1 MSASPPAAD
10 GFGIAAPWAARDGV
24 RITGLRVVVTAP
36 EGVNLVVVRID
47 TSEPGL
53 YGLGCATFHQRFAAV
68 AAALTEHVAPLVIG
82 RHPADIS
89 DITRMLHFSSYWRT
103 GPVLNSALSGVD
115 MALWDIAGKRAG
127 MPVYE
132 LLGGRLR
139 GAVPVYLHASGADVG
154 ETLDGAAALIEAGYR
169 HVRLQTGQPG
179 LGTYGAPGVPG
190 GYPDAPYPDGWDV
203 HRYLA
208 GTPRLF
214 AAARERLGDDVELL
228 HDVHSR
234 LTPKQ
239 AVTLARA
246 LEPYRLFFLEDVVA
260 PEHYD
265 RLPEVRAASPV
276 PIAVGELATSVPE
289 AARLVT
295 AGGVDLLRCHIS
307 AIGGL
312 TPGRKLA
319 ALCELF
325 GVQTAWHAPA
335 DVSPVGAAA
344 NLALD
349 LTSPAFGIQEGHVYP
364 DRVHEIFPGTPVVAA
379 GYATPSE
386 ASGWGIGL
394 DEKLAAAFPPVAG
407 VHERWTS
414 RVRRPDGG
422 IEAP

>member
-1 MSASPPAAD
+1 VT
-10 GFGIAAPWAARDGV
+10 APWPARDGL
-24 RITGLRVVVTAP
+24 RITGVRVVVTAP

-47 TSEPGL
+47 TTDPGL

-68 AAALTEHVAPLVIG
+68 VATVEQHVAPLIED

-89 DITRMLHFSSYWRT
+89 DLTRMLHYSSYWRN

-127 MPVYE
+127 MPVHE

-139 GAVPVYLHASGADVG
+139 GDVPVYLHASGADI
-154 ETLDGAAALIEAGYR
+154 ESTLDDAESLIAQGYR
-169 HVRLQTGQPG
+169 YVRLQTGQPG
-179 LGTYGAPGVPG
+179 LGTYGAPGTPG

-203 HRYLA
+203 HHYLA
-208 GTPRLF
+208 QTPRLF

-239 AVTLARA
+239 AVVLARS

-276 PIAVGELATSVPE
+276 PIAVGELTTSVAE
-289 AARLVT
+289 AARLVSG
-295 AGGVDLLRCHIS
+295 GGVDLLRCHLS

-319 ALCELF
+319 DLCELS

-335 DVSPVGAAA
+335 DVSPIGAAA

-349 LTSPAFGIQEGHVYP
+349 LTSPSFGIQEGHAYP
-364 DRVHEIFPGTPVVAA
+364 DRVHEIFPGTPVVAG
-379 GYATPSE
+379 GYARPSDGP
-386 ASGWGIGL
+386 GWGIEL
-394 DEKLAAAFPPVAG
+394 DEKRAAEHPPIFG
-407 VHERWTS
+407 GHERWTS
-414 RVRRPDGG
+414 RVRRPDGA

>member
-1 MSASPPAAD
+1 VTALEETQ
-10 GFGIAAPWAARDGV
+10 APWPSRDGL
-24 RITGLRVVVTAP
+24 RITGVRTIVTAP

-47 TSEPGL
+47 TTEPGL

-68 AAALTEHVAPLVIG
+68 VATIEEHVAPLVTG

-89 DITRMLHFSSYWRT
+89 DLTRMLHFSSYWRN

-115 MALWDIAGKRAG
+115 MALWDIAGRRAG
-127 MPVYE
+127 MPVHE

-139 GAVPVYLHASGADVG
+139 GAVPVYLHASGPDIEA
-154 ETLDGAAALIEAGYR
+154 TLEHAEALIAEGYR

-179 LGTYGAPGVPG
+179 LGTYGAPGTPG
-190 GYPDAPYPDGWDV
+190 GYSGAPYPDGWDV

-208 GTPRLF
+208 QTPRLF
-214 AAARERLGDDVELL
+214 AAARDRLGDEVELL

-239 AVTLARA
+239 AVVLARS

-276 PIAVGELATSVPE
+276 PIAVGELTASVSD

-295 AGGVDLLRCHIS
+295 GGGVDLLRCHVS

-312 TPGRKLA
+312 TPARKLA
-319 ALCELF
+319 DLCELS

-364 DRVHEIFPGTPVVAA
+364 DVVHEIFPGTPVVAR
-379 GYATPSE
+379 GYAT
-386 ASGWGIGL
+386 ASDAPGWGIEL
-394 DEKLAAAFPPVAG
+394 NEDLAARHPPVFG
-407 VHERWTS
+407 GHERWAA
-414 RVRRPDGG
+414 RVRRPDGA

>member
-1 MSASPPAAD
+1 VNV
-10 GFGIAAPWAARDGV
+10 IAETQAPWPARDDL
-24 RITGLRVVVTAP
+24 RITGVRAVVTAP
-36 EGVNLVVVRID
+36 EGVNLVVVRVD
-47 TSEPGL
+47 TTEAGL

-68 AAALTEHVAPLVIG
+68 VATVEQHVAPLVLG
-82 RHPADIS
+82 RHPADIG
-89 DITRMLHFSSYWRT
+89 DITRMLHFSSYWRS

-139 GAVPVYLHASGADVG
+139 GAVPVYVHASGPDIEATVDH
-154 ETLDGAAALIEAGYR
+154 AAALYEQGYR
-169 HVRLQTGQPG
+169 HLRLQTGQPG
-179 LGTYGAPGVPG
+179 LGAYGTTGTAG
-190 GYPDAPYPDGWDV
+190 GYVNAPNPDGWDV
-203 HRYLA
+203 HGYLRQ
-208 GTPRLF
+208 TPRLF
-214 AAARERLGDDVELL
+214 AAARDRLGDDAELL

-239 AVTLARA
+239 AVILARA
-246 LEPYRLFFLEDVVA
+246 LEPYAPFFLEDVVA
-260 PEHYD
+260 PENYD

-276 PIAVGELATSVPE
+276 PIAVGELVSSVAD

-295 AGGVDLLRCHIS
+295 GGGVDLLRLHIS

-319 ALCELF
+319 DLCELS

-335 DVSPVGAAA
+335 DVSPVGCAA

-349 LTSPAFGIQEGHVYP
+349 LSSAAFGIQEGHVYP
-364 DRVHEIFPGTPVVAA
+364 EQVHEVFPGTPVIAA

-386 ASGWGIGL
+386 APGWGIEL
-394 DEKLAAAFPPVAG
+394 DEGRAASYPPVFG
-407 VHERWTS
+407 VHERWAA
-414 RVRRPDGG
+414 RVRRPDGAV
-422 IEAP
+422 EAP